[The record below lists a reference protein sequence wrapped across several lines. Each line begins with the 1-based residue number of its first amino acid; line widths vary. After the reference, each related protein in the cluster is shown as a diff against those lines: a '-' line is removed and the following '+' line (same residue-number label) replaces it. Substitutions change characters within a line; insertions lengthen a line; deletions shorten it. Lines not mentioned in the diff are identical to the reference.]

1 MEDVAARAGVS
12 RALVSLVMNNAPN
25 VSDSRRAAVR
35 QAASELGYRPNLVA
49 RSLAQKRTRT
59 VGVVV
64 NDLHN
69 PFFAEVV
76 DGIDDAVEE
85 RDLHVLLLNGGRDNS
100 RERRCVETFL
110 QLQVE
115 SLVLIGSMLDDE
127 QLRALAPLAPT
138 AVVAGGRPEASVD
151 SVQTDDIR
159 GAEIAVEHLIGLG
172 HERIVHVDGSPNPSA
187 GPRRDG
193 YAAAMRAVGLEPLV
207 VLGGDDEGAAGP
219 AINQILASG
228 ELPTAV
234 FAFNDLLA
242 AGILDRLDEAGL
254 RVPEEMS
261 LVGYDNTFIAG
272 LHHLSITT
280 IHQPRREMGEL
291 AIISLLERVE
301 HGRTEP
307 VHHTLE
313 PSLVTRAS
321 SSPPPA
327 APEAIITR
335 DGGAARRYHRNVS
348 VGREA

>member
-1 MEDVAARAGVS
+1 MNRPTMDDVAARAGVS

-25 VSDSRRAAVR
+25 VSGPRREAVR
-35 QAASELGYRPNLVA
+35 QAANELDYRPNLVA
-49 RSLAQKRTRT
+49 RNLAQQRTRT
-59 VGVVV
+59 IGVVV

-76 DGIDDAVEE
+76 DGIDGAAGEH
-85 RDLHVLLLNGGRDNS
+85 DLHVLLLNGGRDNE

-127 QLRALAPLAPT
+127 QLRALAPLAST

-193 YAAAMRAVGLEPLV
+193 YAGAMRSAGLAPLV
-207 VLGGDDEGAAGP
+207 VLGGDDEDAAGP
-219 AINQILASG
+219 AIDQILTLA
-228 ELPTAV
+228 EPPTAV

-242 AGILDRLDEAGL
+242 AGILDRLDDAGL
-254 RVPEEMS
+254 RVPDEMS

-291 AIISLLERVE
+291 AVAALLERLE

-313 PSLVTRAS
+313 PSLVTRGS
-321 SSPPPA
+321 SARPFST
-327 APEAIITR
+327 APGETPSSEEA
-335 DGGAARRYHRNVS
+335 HS
-348 VGREA
+348 